1 MKISCVIALHGLGA
15 NGQDL
20 APLQAMMGLSA
31 IPWLL
36 PDAPRLPVTV
46 NGGMQMPAWFDI
58 LGFSPT
64 DPVDAQGIARSAQG
78 IVDMIQAQISKGT
91 PAEEIVLLGFSQGGV
106 VALHAALSFGVRVG
120 AVIGLSTW
128 LPAYENLSPLANDST
143 SLPIWLGHGTAATV
157 VPLAAAERA
166 YSRLQGLGMNQISLS
181 TYPMAHSIL
190 PEELADVAAWLEG
203 V

>member
-1 MKISCVIALHGLGA
+1 
-15 NGQDL
+15 
-20 APLQAMMGLSA
+20 
-31 IPWLL
+31 
-36 PDAPRLPVTV
+36 
-46 NGGMQMPAWFDI
+46 
-58 LGFSPT
+58 
-64 DPVDAQGIARSAQG
+64 
-78 IVDMIQAQISKGT
+78 MIQAQISKGT

-128 LPAYENLSPLANDST
+128 LPDHERLLPLPEHCID
-143 SLPIWLGHGTAATV
+143 LPIWLGHGTADTV

-190 PEELADVAAWLEG
+190 PEELADVVAWLES